1 MTQTNKAI
9 RAAGTWLAIA
19 SLLMVVTFIF
29 HGPIAPEPQKQMQ
42 SIAEGYMRWLTVHW
56 VAAIAFSLFAVT
68 GLVVLTAR
76 SRLTENWWTIT
87 AWAVLP
93 IGALWTVITAVAEA
107 TVITN
112 AAVSGNTE
120 TFQEWWAF
128 AEAMGSGFTFMA
140 LAIAVIAGNEVQR
153 SGRVVPVWSA
163 WIAVAAGLASFA
175 GWALGMWI
183 GISLGNLVWLI
194 SSLLMILWTL
204 WFGLA
209 LMRSQTETVT
219 GRAADRANKPSAA
232 V

>member
-1 MTQTNKAI
+1 MTHTKKAI
-9 RAAGTWLAIA
+9 QVAGTWLAIA

-29 HGPIAPEPQKQMQ
+29 HGPIAQDHQDQMQ
-42 SIAEGYMRWLTVHW
+42 SIATGVIRWSTVHW

-76 SRLTENWWTIT
+76 SHLTEGWWTMT

-93 IGALWTVITAVAEA
+93 IGALWTLITAVAEA

-140 LAIAVIAGNEVQR
+140 LAIAVIAGNEVQ
-153 SGRVVPVWSA
+153 SSERVVPVWSA
-163 WIAVAAGLASFA
+163 WIAMAAGLASFA

-183 GISLGNLVWLI
+183 GISPGNLVWLI

-204 WFGLA
+204 WFGIA
-209 LMRSQTETVT
+209 LMRSQTEVVT
-219 GRAADRANKPSAA
+219 GRADDRAKEPRAA